1 MLTMGTHGEGS
12 ISRRKSD
19 GLYQVSMTMPGGKRV
34 YRYAR
39 TAKAAEKVRNPAAL
53 RDQVLHDSTGER
65 WYIEAECDD
74 GVTRW
79 FMARDKPQRAA
90 RPPMPVD
97 LRFRILERDGFRC
110 RYCGRGTPEVTLH
123 VDHVQSVADGG
134 TDDESNLVASC
145 RDCNLGKG
153 RRSLPPP

>member
-1 MLTMGTHGEGS
+1 MEDR
-12 ISRRKSD
+12 IR
-19 GLYQVSMTMPGGKRV
+19 
-34 YRYAR
+34 
-39 TAKAAEKVRNPAAL
+39 AEVETESEPDEEEPEPPVRNPAAL